1 MSQLVLKGFLEMLLR
16 DRKHKHVNTLEKD
29 EGYRYVNEGNY
40 LFSFEM
46 MTEITLR
53 RPEISLSDHSV
64 IQRVLCQ
71 LSKKCVGLIVWENY
85 AQWSVPQH
93 SYQSFTL

>member
-64 IQRVLCQ
+64 IQRAIKEMCWAHCLGK
-71 LSKKCVGLIVWENY
+71 LRPMERTTAFISELYPLII
-85 AQWSVPQH
+85 
-93 SYQSFTL
+93 